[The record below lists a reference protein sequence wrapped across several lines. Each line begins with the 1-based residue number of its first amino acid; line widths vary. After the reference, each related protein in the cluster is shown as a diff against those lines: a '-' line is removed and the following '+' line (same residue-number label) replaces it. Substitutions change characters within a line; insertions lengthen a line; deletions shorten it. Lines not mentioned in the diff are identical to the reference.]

1 MLQRGYSGGVK
12 TISQREMRNES
23 GRVLREVEQGQE
35 FTVTRR
41 GAPVARLVPY
51 RDTAAGFRPARRP
64 AVFAVTELVHSAVS
78 SDEILAEL
86 RDER

>member
-1 MLQRGYSGGVK
+1 MR

-41 GAPVARLVPY
+41 GSPVARLVPY
-51 RDTAAGFRPARRP
+51 RDTATGYRPARRP
-64 AVFAVTELVHSAVS
+64 PVFSVAELVHSSVS
-78 SDEILAEL
+78 SEEILADL
-86 RDER
+86 REER

>member
-1 MLQRGYSGGVK
+1 MK
-12 TISQREMRNES
+12 TISQREMRNDS

-51 RDTAAGFRPARRP
+51 RDTAVGCRRARRP
-64 AVFAVTELVHSAVS
+64 AVFSVTELVQSTVS
-78 SDEILAEL
+78 SDEILADL